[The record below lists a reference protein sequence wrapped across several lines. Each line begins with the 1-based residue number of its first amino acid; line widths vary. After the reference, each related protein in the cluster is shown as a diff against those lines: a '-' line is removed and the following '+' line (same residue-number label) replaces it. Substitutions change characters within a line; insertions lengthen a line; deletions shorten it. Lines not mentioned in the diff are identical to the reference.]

1 MCRRTKKKAGHLLL
15 PNILENEGL
24 VGGCGGFF
32 FCEDGRGRLGGEEE
46 WGDNVG
52 RRSSIVFFI
61 RWRSCDGGRV
71 VGGLAVVSLMALR
84 VHPGMKEGLGTAG
97 ALPGEQQHPS
107 FPLS

>member
-1 MCRRTKKKAGHLLL
+1 MKGW
-15 PNILENEGL
+15 L
-24 VGGCGGFF
+24 VVVVGFF